1 MSFKKL
7 LKNHD
12 RLAKKQL
19 EKHKDVRPFTEEATR
34 NETSLT
40 EIMRNNKD
48 WILRAP
54 YRSQRE
60 NVSNN
65 GKKNLERN
73 LSSIYFSLALGMN
86 TVKVKGLY
94 TLKLLD

>member
-60 NVSNN
+60 NVS
-65 GKKNLERN
+65 KNLERN